1 MRGDHRD
8 GVGEPIRGERACK
21 NCKGA
26 NGSHPRPAPSPP
38 VSFPP
43 LRIVFAISRA
53 ASVDETWTT
62 VHFAREALARG
73 DRVRFVEPWD
83 FEVGPDHR
91 LIARAHAL
99 DEPTTADRIAQQLA
113 RRRAPRRYVDLSVL
127 TFAALAR
134 DRGVRVVNDPEG
146 LMRVSH
152 KGWLASLPGV
162 RTPATVV
169 TRSRASCHEFH
180 QAQPDGVVVKPAR
193 GSGGR
198 SVGRVAVGDAEALDA
213 AFDAARV
220 GSGSAQ
226 REPQSPF
233 RESRLRD
240 PRASIDGGDVVV
252 QQYLPEA
259 EAGEKRLVWLDGVVI
274 GGYLRRRA
282 AGEFRHNLKR
292 GAVPEPTTIG
302 AEERV
307 LGSQIAPHLL
317 RAGVR
322 LAGLDVIGGYLIEVN
337 ALNPGGA
344 FHVDRL
350 TGSRLGATII
360 DRLTQ
365 PPLQEPL
372 PWAVPAP

>member
-1 MRGDHRD
+1 MRA
-8 GVGEPIRGERACK
+8 GVSCSA
-21 NCKGA
+21 
-26 NGSHPRPAPSPP
+26 
-38 VSFPP
+38 

-83 FEVGPDHR
+83 FEIGPDRR

-99 DEPTTADRIAQQLA
+99 DEPTSADRIAEQLV
-113 RRRAPRRYVDLSVL
+113 RRRAPRVYVDLERIDLLLLRAAPVDLSVL
-127 TFAALAR
+127 TFGALAQE
-134 DRGVRVVNDPEG
+134 RGVRVVNDPEG
-146 LMRVSH
+146 LLRVSH
-152 KGWLASLPGV
+152 KGWLASLQGV
-162 RTPATVV
+162 RTPATLV
-169 TRSRASCHEFH
+169 TRSRASCHEFL
-180 QAQPDGVVVKPAR
+180 QAQPEGVVVKPAR

-198 SVGRVAVGDAEALDA
+198 SVGRVLPGDAEGLDA
-213 AFDAARV
+213 AFDAARSAAPPL
-220 GSGSAQ
+220 GRSGPAQ
-226 REPQSPF
+226 VREA
-233 RESRLRD
+233 
-240 PRASIDGGDVVV
+240 RAALDAGDVVV

-259 EAGEKRLVWLDGVVI
+259 ECGEKRLVWLDGRVI

-282 AGEFRHNLKR
+282 PGEFRHNLKR
-292 GAVPEPTTIG
+292 GAVPEPTAIG
-302 AEERV
+302 AEEMV
-307 LGSQIAPHLL
+307 LGTQIAPHLL

-322 LAGLDVIGGYLIEVN
+322 LAGLDVIGGNLIEVN

-350 TGSRLGATII
+350 TGSRLGATIV

-365 PPLQEPL
+365 PLVQEPL